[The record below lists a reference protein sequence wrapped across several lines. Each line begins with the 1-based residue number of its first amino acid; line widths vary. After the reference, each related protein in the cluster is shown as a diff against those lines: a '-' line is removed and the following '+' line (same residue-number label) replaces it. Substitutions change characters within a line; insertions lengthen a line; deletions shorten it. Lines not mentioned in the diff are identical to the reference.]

1 MWFNWILIQE
11 KGKIRHALYK
21 DQETLNKSL
30 WKKFSCSLSV
40 LISMAND
47 YSTLKHSRWD
57 AKAFATYTWWT
68 KLWRSLLC
76 TNTPRGKLDSSRC
89 ITAWSTAGLN
99 YNCVLYTNNVE
110 ETVFHLFFSCPFISK
125 ECWQYLGIQ
134 WNNGNELFQMLLYA
148 KQHFQALF
156 SWKSS
161 SSQPG
166 KFGSEEMTSSL
177 IEGVPPLVPGRGCSL
192 RNLNCK
198 LWDSVTLNGRLSLF
212 V

>member
-30 WKKFSCSLSV
+30 WKMFSCSLSV
-40 LISMAND
+40 LISMANA
-47 YSTLKHSRWD
+47 YSTLKHSQWD

-89 ITAWSTAGLN
+89 ITAWSLSFISLFCASLTGLSKPPRLHSNNPSTAGLN

-134 WNNGNELFQMLLYA
+134 WNNGNELFQMLL
-148 KQHFQALF
+148 
-156 SWKSS
+156 
-161 SSQPG
+161 
-166 KFGSEEMTSSL
+166 
-177 IEGVPPLVPGRGCSL
+177 
-192 RNLNCK
+192 
-198 LWDSVTLNGRLSLF
+198 
-212 V
+212 